1 MLINDR
7 EYRLIVP
14 KWDNSGRKIK
24 SEEIEEIA
32 KRMSDHFGG
41 VSIIPSILGC
51 WKNEEGKLICEENL
65 VFQAYRDSESVR
77 DWERQKKIDEEFVNS
92 IAKELGKR
100 FGQESVL
107 ISEDKVEVNFVE
119 GKYRK
124 ELPPERI
131 GIDWFKKLV

>member
-65 VFQAYRDSESVR
+65 VFQTYRDRESVR

-107 ISEDKVEVNFVE
+107 IGEDKVEVNFVE